1 MFILLFYLQ
10 ALAEVPTAEHQD
22 SSFKVILEESTSVYD
37 RVQSLKSLRPPFSS
51 PQRQMLWSVYFFSR
65 LGVQAEDPDL
75 FERALDLLI
84 QDYRENKADLIGES
98 IAEDMILPLYQAT
111 LLHVQRQWGERYPQI
126 EATSWT
132 RRPLGTIRKQELLE
146 LIDTEWQRNSIS
158 WLESFQTEKGSS
170 SIELFRW
177 LLAQE
182 LDAIQKDISPQLA
195 TELQEY
201 WSLGNSSFQYSPP
214 EQLSGQTPAAL
225 AQKPVIQITKFESY
239 AQFPWRWLL
248 FFGLVGA
255 IIAFRATKFGKLLF
269 GFLSIVAIENT
280 ASLFV
285 QPLIETDSYFNF
297 HHWRVV
303 PWKEEAGYLETQ
315 GSYSRAQRFQTE
327 NTSKRIV
334 ILGASSAHGSNHLW
348 EDSFAGILDKETEF
362 EVINLAVGG
371 TTSHGILH
379 LLPYTLELDPD
390 LVILYYGHNEVHQFS
405 QLLEFHQASI
415 QTLWLKNLFWRSSFY
430 SLLYQTLAAETQDSK
445 SQDLIDISAQRSHDN
460 TVALAEWNHYHNIS
474 ILLQGY
480 QDSGIPTLVLN
491 PPTNYP
497 FAPVDDNFTLVSVS
511 SIAEKQRLIDQSSSA
526 TTIHSKIREN
536 NLLLAQRFGV
546 YYLDLDDYFHHGSPD
561 QYSANGLFWDELHP
575 SALGQAWIAEPIIPL
590 LKEL

>member
-1 MFILLFYLQ
+1 M
-10 ALAEVPTAEHQD
+10 AEVPTAEHQD
-22 SSFKVILEESTSVYD
+22 SSFKVILEESSSVYD
-37 RVQSLKSLRPPFSS
+37 RIQGLKSLLPPFSLA
-51 PQRQMLWSVYFFSR
+51 QRQMLWSVYFSSR

-126 EATSWT
+126 EATNWT
-132 RRPLGTIRKQELLE
+132 RRPLGTIRKQELLD

-182 LDAIQKDISPQLA
+182 LDAIQKNISPQLA
-195 TELQEY
+195 NELQEY
-201 WSLGNSSFQYSPP
+201 WSLGNSNFQYSPP
-214 EQLSGQTPAAL
+214 EQLSGQTPAPL
-225 AQKPVIQITKFESY
+225 AQKPNIKITKFESY
-239 AQFPWRWLL
+239 AKFPWRWFL
-248 FFGLVGA
+248 FFGLTGA

-269 GFLSIVAIENT
+269 GFCSILAIENT
-280 ASLFV
+280 SSLFV
-285 QPLIETDSYFNF
+285 HPLIETDSYFNF

-303 PWKEEAGYLETQ
+303 PWKEESGYLETQ
-315 GSYSRAQRFQTE
+315 GSYSRAQRFQAQ

-348 EDSFAGILDKETEF
+348 EDSFAGILDKKTEF

-379 LLPYTLELDPD
+379 LLPFTLELDPN
-390 LVILYYGHNEVHQFS
+390 LVILYYGHNEVHQFA
-405 QLLEFHQASI
+405 QLLEFHQTSV
-415 QTLWLKNLFWRSSFY
+415 QTLWLKNLFWRSSLY
-430 SLLYQTLAAETQDSK
+430 SLLYRALASGAQDVEAQDVKAQKTDSTQMK
-445 SQDLIDISAQRSHDN
+445 EHQNI
-460 TVALAEWNHYHNIS
+460 VALAEWNHYQNIS
-474 ILLQGY
+474 VLLQGY
-480 QDSGIPTLVLN
+480 QDAEIPTLVLN

-497 FAPVDDNFTLVSVS
+497 FAPINESVS
-511 SIAEKQRLIDQSSSA
+511 LNSVTTITEKQRLIDQSSSA

-546 YYLDLDDYFHHGSPD
+546 YYLDLDDYFHKGSPD

-590 LKEL
+590 LEEL